1 MWTGPTHGSIR
12 LVTGK
17 GVVVAIEQML
27 ALGYGGLLIAFV
39 VLVIVLTAYAIY
51 YLVFKMGK

>member
-1 MWTGPTHGSIR
+1 MTRSTI
-12 LVTGK
+12 GK
-17 GVVVAIEQML
+17 GVIVAIEQML
-27 ALGYGGLLIAFV
+27 ALGNGGLLVAFV

>member
-1 MWTGPTHGSIR
+1 MTR
-12 LVTGK
+12 FVYME
-17 GVVVAIEQML
+17 GVVVALEQML
-27 ALGYGGLLIAFV
+27 ALGNGGLLIAFV